1 MSSEEFTQDLDNFKM
16 KAPNTGLLEQQ
27 QRKKEAEREALAK
40 IFNSKREEAA
50 TSPSMQ
56 LVEDVKKVPNV
67 PAPPSPAINAE
78 HEPKDIAW
86 RQTTLQQLV
95 ALYPAKHAISD
106 LIMTINGALQQ
117 PNMSYSLLGPTG
129 TKFLIKSENGNLFL
143 ADPEKDGK
151 AFANIGLNPDLDND
165 ATDDKDAANRMKPIQ
180 GTTPISTIKHTEG
193 TDIEFG
199 IKESFE
205 ETLNEKHIV
214 KTEDIKDKKTR
225 EVVEKLRTMAADLR
239 NGKRV
244 NIDESEQVQI
254 DVKTLNNALFIAQS
268 LFNRDKGAMYDEVA
282 DDLSSA
288 IAECLLSNRNCV
300 AADRLSKDTLEFIEK
315 V

>member
-50 TSPSMQ
+50 TSPSMH

-67 PAPPSPAINAE
+67 PAPPSPVINAE
-78 HEPKDIAW
+78 HEPKSIAW

-117 PNMSYSLLGPTG
+117 PNISYSLLGPTG
-129 TKFLIKSENGNLFL
+129 TQFLIKSENGSLFL

-165 ATDDKDAANRMKPIQ
+165 ATDDKDAATRMKPLQ

-193 TDIEFG
+193 TEFG

-205 ETLNEKHIV
+205 ETLNERHIV
-214 KTEDIKDKKTR
+214 KTEDIKDSKTR
-225 EVVEKLRTMAADLR
+225 EVVEKLRAMAADLR
-239 NGKRV
+239 SGKRV
-244 NIDESEQVQI
+244 NIDESTKVQI
-254 DVKTLNNALFIAQS
+254 DVKTLNNALFMAQS
-268 LFNRDKGAMYDEVA
+268 LFNRDKISMYDAVA

-288 IAECLLSNRNCV
+288 IAECLLSNRSYV
-300 AADRLSKDTLEFIEK
+300 EADKLTKDTLEFIEK